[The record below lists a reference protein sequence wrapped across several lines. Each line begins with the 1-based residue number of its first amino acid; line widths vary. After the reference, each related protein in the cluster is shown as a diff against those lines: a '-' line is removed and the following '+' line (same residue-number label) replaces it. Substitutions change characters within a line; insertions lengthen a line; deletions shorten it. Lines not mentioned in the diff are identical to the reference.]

1 VLINLAG
8 GAGASSR
15 PCVNAAATCHA
26 DTTTTTT
33 PNRRRTAA
41 APAPTAATASA
52 RGEPAGAAGAGSA
65 SSSCT
70 SRVNAAKTHSALAAI
85 RESQPRTVETGRPT
99 RAATRRYPH
108 PRARTSNAAPIT
120 STASARRDNTVNADN
135 TCVRLHRSH
144 IDRRGTNR
152 STGLTEYGS
161 DRSVRGRA
169 RPHGRNTP

>member
-1 VLINLAG
+1 MLINFVG
-8 GAGASSR
+8 GIGASSR

-26 DTTTTTT
+26 DTTTTT

-65 SSSCT
+65 SNSCT
-70 SRVNAAKTHSALAAI
+70 SRVNAVQTRSALAAI

-120 STASARRDNTVNADN
+120 SAASARRDNTVSGDN
-135 TCVRLHRSH
+135 TCVRSHETH
-144 IDRRGTNR
+144 IDRRGTSR
-152 STGLTEYGS
+152 STGLTE
-161 DRSVRGRA
+161 
-169 RPHGRNTP
+169 